1 MPRNNKPRKTRLT
14 RVRVEAEERDEID
27 WDRFAWA
34 LLQYARVLV
43 ENEPDKEQGAP

>member
-1 MPRNNKPRKTRLT
+1 MPKQRKTRKRLS
-14 RVRVEAEERDEID
+14 RVTVEAEERDELD

-43 ENEPDKEQGAP
+43 ENERAKERSES